1 MGEGSSDADS
11 RMIFFSVGFETL
23 CLQVFFGFDF
33 NGNDLFAVVYQQI
46 NFAVVPVIGVIVKA
60 VVGGCS
66 ELLEYIL
73 LCDRSLEFF
82 EYLVAVYQNTLAESC
97 HAVQQ
102 ANVQQK
108 ELEGFQ
114 VLIRL

>member
-23 CLQVFFGFDF
+23 CPQVFFGFDF

-60 VVGGCS
+60 VVIAGFIIPQTSKNTTNILFCITKN
-66 ELLEYIL
+66 ETKYYLLITK
-73 LCDRSLEFF
+73 
-82 EYLVAVYQNTLAESC
+82 NT
-97 HAVQQ
+97 
-102 ANVQQK
+102 ANIVG
-108 ELEGFQ
+108 LF
-114 VLIRL
+114 RL